1 MRRRDLIAAATG
13 ILGCSTLPRPELST
27 PRYLE
32 NWQSQ
37 HADNPRRAG
46 VEWFRSCAVGLS
58 LEYGVFSQLGRG
70 PSAQF
75 DEQIPLA
82 EYAQLQSG
90 FDPSGFDAEHLA
102 DLAVACGIDYIGLTV
117 RGADGFCLFRT
128 VETDFNCLE
137 ASGRDL
143 LDELC
148 QACRSRGLGLVIS
161 FSYAADWRHPYFYPA
176 ETAQTD
182 WMGAR
187 PGYESTPAEYRFEKD
202 EDFLLYIRHVHN
214 QLQEIAYRYVPLAG
228 IRLEPEEGYNARP
241 DLFPVGQTY
250 SVLREAQAGLLIAF
264 GSGVSGEEDFAT
276 VRGLNPPS
284 PKTEIAAQAWVR
296 NRDKP
301 LELASQLAASGPSSA
316 RSLLDSYDA
325 ATDLGARLLLRLPL
339 RADGSTDPSAE
350 DALLEFVKLR
360 GSRLGSESAA

>member
-13 ILGCSTLPRPELST
+13 LLGCSTLPRPELST

-37 HADNPRRAG
+37 YADNPRRAG
-46 VEWFRSCAVGLS
+46 TEWFRSCDVGLS

-82 EYAQLQSG
+82 EYAQLRSG

-148 QACRSRGLGLVIS
+148 QACRSRGLGLVPS

-187 PGYESTPAEYRFEKD
+187 PSYESTPAEYRFEKD

-276 VRGLNPPS
+276 VRGLSRPA

-301 LELASQLAASGPSSA
+301 LELASRLAATGPSSV

-325 ATDLGARLLLRLPL
+325 AAELGARLLLRLPL

-350 DALLEFVKLR
+350 DALLEFAKLR
-360 GSRLGSESAA
+360 ASRLGSESAA